1 MARKE
6 LDYEFL
12 SHTRMFGGTTPEEIR
27 AMLGCLGA
35 RRRSYEKGEYI
46 YTMGDCVDS
55 LGLVLSGGVRIES
68 NDVWGNTSVM
78 GHVAPGFVFA
88 EVYAAVPDEP
98 LMVNVIATQDTEV
111 LFLNVS
117 RILTS
122 CTHACAHHSKI
133 SQNLLNVFAH
143 KNMNLSRRIFYTSPK
158 TIRGKLLSY
167 LSAQAIRR
175 GSNTFTIPFNRQ
187 EFADYLGVDRSA
199 LSNELSKMQK
209 EGILETHRSK
219 FVLKE

>member
-1 MARKE
+1 
-6 LDYEFL
+6 
-12 SHTRMFGGTTPEEIR
+12 
-27 AMLGCLGA
+27 
-35 RRRSYEKGEYI
+35 
-46 YTMGDCVDS
+46 
-55 LGLVLSGGVRIES
+55 
-68 NDVWGNTSVM
+68 
-78 GHVAPGFVFA
+78 
-88 EVYAAVPDEP
+88 
-98 LMVNVIATQDTEV
+98 MVNVIATQDTEV

-187 EFADYLGVDRSA
+187 ELADYLGVDRSA

>member
-1 MARKE
+1 M
-6 LDYEFL
+6 
-12 SHTRMFGGTTPEEIR
+12 
-27 AMLGCLGA
+27 
-35 RRRSYEKGEYI
+35 
-46 YTMGDCVDS
+46 
-55 LGLVLSGGVRIES
+55 
-68 NDVWGNTSVM
+68 
-78 GHVAPGFVFA
+78 
-88 EVYAAVPDEP
+88 
-98 LMVNVIATQDTEV
+98 
-111 LFLNVS
+111 LFLQ
-117 RILTS
+117 RIYISFKSIGERHGTQRARLRIS
-122 CTHACAHHSKI
+122 LAHAHDACTHACTHHSKI

-187 EFADYLGVDRSA
+187 ELADYLGVDRSA

>member
-1 MARKE
+1 M
-6 LDYEFL
+6 
-12 SHTRMFGGTTPEEIR
+12 
-27 AMLGCLGA
+27 
-35 RRRSYEKGEYI
+35 
-46 YTMGDCVDS
+46 
-55 LGLVLSGGVRIES
+55 
-68 NDVWGNTSVM
+68 
-78 GHVAPGFVFA
+78 
-88 EVYAAVPDEP
+88 
-98 LMVNVIATQDTEV
+98 
-111 LFLNVS
+111 
-117 RILTS
+117 
-122 CTHACAHHSKI
+122 
-133 SQNLLNVFAH
+133 FAH

-187 EFADYLGVDRSA
+187 ELADYLGVDRSA